1 MDFLKSLAT
10 KGSAVKVFFLFFFLY
25 SFYLL
30 LFFSIKE
37 ASKDNLKVIEVWYV
51 TMPRR
56 NLSEANEENESGYFQ
71 CSHHFPDYSL
81 VVIPFY
87 VERSALWNHARFLSY
102 DLSALRERE
111 RERKSKLLFLSLPSF
126 FQPRGLRTRS
136 VSSKRSIATTPRSS
150 IWWIIAGRIVRHNST
165 SPSDNAM
172 LV

>member
-111 RERKSKLLFLSLPSF
+111 RERESPNFSFFLFLLFFSLGACVLEAYHR
-126 FQPRGLRTRS
+126 RGRLRPPLEARFD
-136 VSSKRSIATTPRSS
+136 
-150 IWWIIAGRIVRHNST
+150 G
-165 SPSDNAM
+165 
-172 LV
+172 L